1 MKILLVEDN
10 ELIIKGLD
18 YALKINDYSL
28 TATSTIK
35 ETIKYLKE
43 NTPDLIILDITLP
56 DGSGLVLYEE
66 NIKSLKIH
74 TIFLNDEDYEE
85 IIFFALNFDYWYTR
99 IYYRNIGKY

>member
-18 YALKINDYSL
+18 YALKINNYNL

-43 NTPDLIILDITLP
+43 DL
-56 DGSGLVLYEE
+56 
-66 NIKSLKIH
+66 NC
-74 TIFLNDEDYEE
+74 
-85 IIFFALNFDYWYTR
+85 
-99 IYYRNIGKY
+99 